1 MTRPALCAPV
11 LLGLIAMF
19 LAGQGGDPLE
29 QGFREPPMVD
39 RPSFYFLLL
48 NGYLNRGYLEHELK
62 QYKDAGFGGLCLFDM
77 GARGDKSAQPPAGPP
92 FLGKESAEDI
102 AFVIR
107 TAGRLGMDVD
117 LSVSSSWDMGAGWV
131 RPEEASMTLLS
142 SYIDVR
148 GPREIDMALP
158 LPPLPAETPR
168 NSRGEALFR
177 KEIAA
182 IAIPDPAFLEGYTFI
197 IQLEPP
203 WPRRVNRVVLFNTA
217 SGEAEN
223 YFVKDF
229 IVSLSETTPEAPAFH
244 EVVRG
249 SLEAR
254 EGAQQFSFAPSPAR
268 YAKLTLRNGH
278 NPHGGKL
285 ELGEFQVW
293 TADNRNVAL
302 SHRVNRLVDGADLI
316 RRPASLGQLGDWAA
330 DNIHD
335 NVMSGAR
342 GSWASGPAPL
352 SIDSAD
358 RVRDISARVDSNGR
372 LRWSAPPGKW
382 RVIRY
387 LAVNTG
393 EKLKVPSPRSD
404 GLATDHFSEQATERY
419 ITEVIRRL
427 RPAVGDFRNSALKEL
442 YLASYEVRGQVWTPA
457 FLDEFR
463 KRRGYDLTPYLPA
476 LSGGQIKDE
485 DTTERVIYDYRKT
498 QGELLVDHYY
508 RAAVRT
514 AAKAGLGVESEAGG
528 PGPPIHQVP
537 VDSLLANG
545 AVTSVRGEFW
555 PYRQRAGA
563 MWVVKETASAAHIY
577 GKPMV
582 NMEAFTS
589 SYHWYEGPQ
598 DLKFSADRAFAEGM
612 NHVVWHTASHQPPES
627 GKPGWVYYAGTH
639 ITPNVT
645 WWPMARPFL
654 DYLARAS
661 FLLRQGIPVSDVLE
675 YYGDQGYNFVP
686 PKHAGSGP
694 GAGFDYDVVNADAL
708 IRRLAFREGRL
719 VFPEGVSYPLL
730 ALPDRADIDL
740 DVLRKLAVLIEQG
753 ATVAG
758 RKPDRSTGYGG
769 YPERDQQVRELANRI
784 WGPAEATAGEHA
796 YGKGRVVWGRP
807 LGEILAGMGV
817 IPDVQFQGADND
829 IDFVHRRLDG
839 TEIYFLRNMTH
850 HAIEGDAKFRVT
862 GKQPEIW
869 RADTGT
875 IEPRNGF
882 RMEKDGVRLPLR
894 LEPEGSLFVVF
905 RRNAQSGGAGA
916 AIQPVETLD
925 IGGPWEV
932 HFSPHLGAPEQATF
946 PQLISWTDHP
956 SEGIRY
962 YSGIAEY
969 RKRWTAPENL
979 LRGGRHVILDLGDL
993 WAVAEVTV
1001 NGGHPKVVWHRPFR
1015 AEITGDLRPGENDIR
1030 IRVANNWVNR
1040 LIGDARGSGPRITR
1054 TNVTS
1059 NTPRGIPWAKME
1071 PRRSG
1076 LFGPVRILAA
1086 HSADDIR

>member
-1 MTRPALCAPV
+1 MTRLVRCALPAL
-11 LLGLIAMF
+11 GLVAVF
-19 LAGQGGDPLE
+19 LSGQGGDPLE
-29 QGFREPPMVD
+29 QGFRQPPMED

-48 NGYLNRGYLEHELK
+48 NGYLNRGYLEQELR

-92 FLGKESAEDI
+92 FLGKQSAEDI
-102 AFVIR
+102 AYVIR

-117 LSVSSSWDMGAGWV
+117 LSVSSSWDMGASWV
-131 RPEEASMTLLS
+131 QPDEASMTLLNS
-142 SYIDVR
+142 HVDVQ

-158 LPPLPAETPR
+158 LPPLPAETPK
-168 NSRGEALFR
+168 NSNGEPQFR
-177 KEIAA
+177 REIAA
-182 IAIPDPAFLEGYTFI
+182 IAVPDPAFLEGYTFVV
-197 IQLEPP
+197 QLEPP
-203 WPRRVNRVVLFNTA
+203 WPRQVNRVVLFNTA

-223 YFVKDF
+223 HFAKDF
-229 IVSLSETTPEAPAFH
+229 IVSLSETTPDAPAFH
-244 EVVRG
+244 EVARG
-249 SLEAR
+249 SLEPR
-254 EGAQQFSFAPSPAR
+254 EGAQPFSFAPSNAR
-268 YAKLTLRNGH
+268 YVKLTLRNGH
-278 NPHGGKL
+278 NPRSDKL

-293 TADNRNVAL
+293 TTDNRNVAL
-302 SHRVNRLVDGADLI
+302 SHRVNRFVDGADLV
-316 RRPASLGQLGDWAA
+316 RQPASLGQLGDWSAA
-330 DNIHD
+330 NIHD

-342 GSWASGPAPL
+342 GSWASGPPPL
-352 SIDSAD
+352 RIDSVD
-358 RVRDISARVDSNGR
+358 RVRDISRNVGANGR
-372 LRWSAPPGKW
+372 LRWNAPPGKW
-382 RVIRY
+382 RIIRY

-393 EKLKVPSPRSD
+393 EKLKVPSPQSD
-404 GLATDHFSEQATERY
+404 GLATDHFSEQATEHY
-419 ITEVIRRL
+419 IAEVIRRL
-427 RPAVGDFRNSALKEL
+427 QPAVGDFRKSALKEL

-457 FLDEFR
+457 FLEEFR
-463 KRRGYDLTPYLPA
+463 KRRGYDLAPYLPA

-555 PYRQRAGA
+555 PYRQHASA

-577 GKPMV
+577 GKPIV
-582 NMEAFTS
+582 SMEAFTS

-598 DLKFSADRAFAEGM
+598 DLKSSADRAFAEGM

-627 GKPGWVYYAGTH
+627 GRPGWVYYAGTH

-686 PKHAGSGP
+686 PKHVDPSLGT
-694 GAGFDYDVVNADAL
+694 GFDYDVTNADAL
-708 IRRLAFREGRL
+708 IRRLAFKEGRL
-719 VFPEGVSYPLL
+719 VFPEGTRYPLL
-730 ALPDRADIDL
+730 ALPDRTDIDL
-740 DVLRKLAVLIEQG
+740 EVLRKLATLIEQG

-758 RKPDRSTGYGG
+758 RKPTRSTGYVG
-769 YPERDQQVRELANRI
+769 YPSRDQQVRNLADRI
-784 WGPAEATAGEHA
+784 WGPAATAAGEHT

-807 LGEILAGMGV
+807 LREILAGMGV
-817 IPDVQFQGADND
+817 TPDLQFSGADSD
-829 IDFVHRRLDG
+829 IDFAHRRLHE
-839 TEIYFLRNMTH
+839 TEIYFVRNKSGRWL
-850 HAIEGDAKFRVT
+850 EGDAKFRVT

-869 RADTGT
+869 RADTGS
-875 IEPRNGF
+875 IEPRNDF
-882 RMEKDGVRLPLR
+882 RMEEDGVRLSLR

-905 RRNAQSGGAGA
+905 RRNAQSGGASP
-916 AIQPVETLD
+916 AIQPVETINID
-925 IGGPWEV
+925 GPWEV
-932 HFSPHLGAPEQATF
+932 HFAPDLGAPESATF
-946 PQLISWTDHP
+946 PQLVSWTNHSND
-956 SEGIRY
+956 GIRY

-969 RKRWTAPENL
+969 RKQWTVPGNL
-979 LRGGRHVILDLGDL
+979 LSEERHVVIDLGDL

-1001 NGGHPKVVWHRPFR
+1001 NGKQPKVAWHRPFR
-1015 AEITGDLRPGENDIR
+1015 LEITGDLRPGENDIR

-1040 LIGDARGSGPRITR
+1040 LIGDARGAGARITR

-1059 NTPRGIPWAKME
+1059 NTPRGIPWAKMD
-1071 PRRSG
+1071 PRPSG
-1076 LFGPVRILAA
+1076 LFGPVRILLA
-1086 HSADDIR
+1086 HSVGDIR